1 MASIKQLDE
10 RRYKITV
17 SNGYRP
23 NGKKISKAKTIQVP
37 PGVPRRGI
45 GQYVAHAAE
54 ELERSFKTG
63 YAEDGEM
70 TFEEF
75 ASRWLKRQTKY
86 APSTIA
92 AYRRM
97 LEVVYPMIGGIR
109 LNKLRPMALE
119 NMLSELRKRKHH
131 GKRINESTAQRYLSV
146 VSAVLSDAK
155 RMASIRKRGS
165 SYLIVVSMGYDY
177 NGKRIK
183 PRQKTVHPPEE
194 LTPRQAEKWL
204 NEQAVLFERDCR
216 HTPQPVQQL
225 TLAKYIDLW
234 LTDIAPGK
242 LAKSTIRRDRQD
254 IERILPALG
263 HYQLTELRPEHFRSF
278 YAELRKVIRPDTKKP
293 LSEYTIEGVHAT
305 LCSIL
310 SDAVEGGFLSHNPAW
325 RTYRY
330 AGRKCEKKI
339 ADEETAQ
346 KIIAALEGESI
357 KYETYFKLIIA
368 TGMRRGE
375 CCGLKWCDIDWEQR
389 SIHICRNAVKVT
401 DEEIFVKEPKTR
413 AGDRYV
419 YFSAEMES
427 LLREY
432 QKECRYITETYDQ
445 RQLTADDFL
454 FRRQGAQLPMTPTTF
469 TYRFK
474 LILKKNGLP
483 QELNVHSLRHT
494 AASLMIAG
502 GTDVATVAGI
512 LGHSQPS
519 TTLDIYTHA
528 FDKNKKAASAGLQG
542 MLEI

>member
-1 MASIKQLDE
+1 
-10 RRYKITV
+10 
-17 SNGYRP
+17 
-23 NGKKISKAKTIQVP
+23 
-37 PGVPRRGI
+37 
-45 GQYVAHAAE
+45 
-54 ELERSFKTG
+54 
-63 YAEDGEM
+63 
-70 TFEEF
+70 
-75 ASRWLKRQTKY
+75 
-86 APSTIA
+86 
-92 AYRRM
+92 
-97 LEVVYPMIGGIR
+97 
-109 LNKLRPMALE
+109 
-119 NMLSELRKRKHH
+119 
-131 GKRINESTAQRYLSV
+131 
-146 VSAVLSDAK
+146 
-155 RMASIRKRGS
+155 MASIRKRGS

-177 NGKRIK
+177 NGKRVK
-183 PRQKTVHPPEE
+183 PQQKTVHPPEE
-194 LTPRQAEKWL
+194 LTPKQVEKWL

-234 LTDIAPGK
+234 LETVAPSK

-263 HYQLTELRPEHFRSF
+263 HYKLTELRPEHFRNF

-375 CCGLKWCDIDWEQR
+375 CCALKWEDVNYAER
-389 SIHICRNAVKVT
+389 SIHVCRNAVKT
-401 DEEIFVKEPKTR
+401 TGDEIIVKASKTKV
-413 AGDRYV
+413 GNRYV

-432 QKECRYITETYDQ
+432 EAFCVRSMP
-445 RQLTADDFL
+445 FL
-454 FRRQGAQLPMTPTTF
+454 QS
-469 TYRFK
+469 
-474 LILKKNGLP
+474 
-483 QELNVHSLRHT
+483 SLRWRKNSRSRKKQNRNQPKHEVPVNHRLMACRDFFRTEFTCILCGVERNTQVGDKQKRCVT
-494 AASLMIAG
+494 AC
-502 GTDVATVAGI
+502 
-512 LGHSQPS
+512 
-519 TTLDIYTHA
+519 
-528 FDKNKKAASAGLQG
+528 
-542 MLEI
+542 